1 MNRKSILILLL
12 FITTLFFNCEK
23 KIWENP
29 YDTQAPKELF
39 TPNNFVAK
47 QVGNKINLT
56 WAQTNNNISNYNL
69 ERKVDNA
76 SFIKVATV
84 TAGLLSYVD
93 NAQAN
98 GKVHEYRL
106 TAIAGENYS
115 NSAITSITPIGA
127 PNIIS
132 TNINSKTFSTINF
145 TSTVSDEGS
154 AITSKGVCWST
165 NSNPTT
171 ANSKTSDGLGNSS
184 FNSIISNL
192 NSNVKYFFRPYAIN
206 AVGTSYGPEQSITL
220 VLNTPGPTATD
231 GSGNNYNSVQ
241 IGDQTWLSKNLITTK
256 YQNGQSIPLVTDS
269 KAWTNSNFGAYCNF
283 NNDIN
288 IGNIYGHLYN
298 FYSVVDS
305 RNICPL
311 GWHVPSK
318 TEWET
323 LLNYLGGSGPAGNK
337 LKEKGNLYW
346 IQENAT
352 GDNSSGFSARAGAW
366 RSQDGGFYYGVRA
379 GGALFWSSTK
389 EDIKYPWVFGI
400 QIFDATG
407 AAKIVKDAY
416 FEQAAGTSIRCLKN

>member
-84 TAGLLSYVD
+84 TSGLLSYVD
-93 NAQAN
+93 NVQAN

-115 NSAITSITPIGA
+115 NSAITNITPIGA

-206 AVGTSYGPEQSITL
+206 AVGTSYGPEQSINL
-220 VLNTPGPTATD
+220 VLNKPGPTATD

-256 YQNGQSIPLVTDS
+256 YQNGQSIPLVTD
-269 KAWTNSNFGAYCNF
+269 NSIWSNQKTGAYCNF
-283 NNDIN
+283 FNRDDI
-288 IGNIYGHLYN
+288 GKIYGHLYN
-298 FYSVVDS
+298 HFAVLDS
-305 RNICPL
+305 RNICPT
-311 GWHVPSK
+311 GWHIPNK
-318 TEWET
+318 TEADD
-323 LLNYLGGSGPAGNK
+323 LISYLGGPTSAAIK
-337 LKEKGNLYW
+337 LKEVGNTYW
-346 IQENAT
+346 ITAN
-352 GDNSSGFSARAGAW
+352 GDNSSGFSARAGSW
-366 RSQDGGFYYGVRA
+366 RSQEGIFYYSIGTGGANFWTSSKKDNQYPWFFTLNSETTATTTTDWHFQSAA
-379 GGALFWSSTK
+379 GG
-389 EDIKYPWVFGI
+389 
-400 QIFDATG
+400 
-407 AAKIVKDAY
+407 
-416 FEQAAGTSIRCLKN
+416 SIRCLKN